1 MLPHE
6 KALVKRMQDKPFAL
20 LGINNDGAAAEVLP
34 RFQKEGITWRNAIE
48 PEKDSLASRWNVTGY
63 PSLYLIDAR
72 GIIRHRWLGSPGDEV
87 LDETIDAL
95 VAEALG
101 KKKSG

>member
-20 LGINNDGAAAEVLP
+20 IGINNDGTPDEVRP

-48 PEKDSLASRWNVTGY
+48 PEKGSLASQWNVTGY
-63 PSLYLIDAR
+63 PNLFLIDAK
-72 GIIRHRWLGSPGDEV
+72 GVIRYHWIGSPGDEV
-87 LDETIDAL
+87 LDQRIDEL
-95 VAEALG
+95 VAEAQG
-101 KKKSG
+101 KG

>member
-20 LGINNDGAAAEVLP
+20 LGINNDGPAADVLP

-48 PEKDSLASRWNVTGY
+48 PEQGSLASQWNVSGY
-63 PSLYLIDAR
+63 PTLYLLDAE
-72 GIIRHRWLGSPGDEV
+72 GVIRYSWLGSPGHEV
-87 LDETIDAL
+87 LDEKIDEL
-95 VAEALG
+95 VAEAL
-101 KKKSG
+101 KKRKG